1 MMPIIA
7 SGIIAE
13 SGRIA
18 SQTSELT
25 KRELEILKLVQR
37 GRHNREIAQEMG
49 IEEKTVKNHINN
61 IYSKLG
67 IASRVEAMAARLDA
81 PPDR

>member
-1 MMPIIA
+1 M
-7 SGIIAE
+7 
-13 SGRIA
+13 
-18 SQTSELT
+18 SELT

-37 GRHNREIAQEMG
+37 GRRNREIAQEMG

-67 IASRVEAMAARLDA
+67 IASRVEAMAARLEA
-81 PPDR
+81 PPER